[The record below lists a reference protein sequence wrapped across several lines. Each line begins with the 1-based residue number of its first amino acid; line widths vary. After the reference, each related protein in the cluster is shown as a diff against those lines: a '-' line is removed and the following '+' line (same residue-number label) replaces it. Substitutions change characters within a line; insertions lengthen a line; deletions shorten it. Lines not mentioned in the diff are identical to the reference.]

1 MKKIIILALFLS
13 GCNSAQL
20 VTTEKYT
27 VVKPDQSMY
36 NCPVIKQ
43 WPKWNTLKDSEVARL
58 VVELHK
64 NNLTCKS
71 SIESIRTFLDKADE
85 TLKKGG

>member
-1 MKKIIILALFLS
+1 MKKILILALFLA
-13 GCNSAQL
+13 GCNSTQL
-20 VTTEKYT
+20 VTTKEYT

-43 WPKWNTLKDSEVARL
+43 WPKWNTLKDSEVAKL